1 MVMPLIIILVVK
13 FINLNE
19 TSNLLKLYRVTNDNI
34 IAYTPEAPTLKNF
47 WGGPNGNIIA
57 CMYTNTYQRA
67 HTHTESSRCAT
78 KASKHSTYL

>member
-1 MVMPLIIILVVK
+1 MPLIIILVVK

-34 IAYTPEAPTLKNF
+34 IAYTH
-47 WGGPNGNIIA
+47 
-57 CMYTNTYQRA
+57 TNTYPRA
-67 HTHTESSRCAT
+67 HTHTESSRCAA